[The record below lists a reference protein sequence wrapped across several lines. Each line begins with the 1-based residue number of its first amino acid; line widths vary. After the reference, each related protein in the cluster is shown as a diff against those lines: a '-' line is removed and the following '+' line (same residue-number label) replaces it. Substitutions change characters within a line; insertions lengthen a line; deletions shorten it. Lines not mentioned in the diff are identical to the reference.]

1 MVMDVADSVAR
12 LPDRDSILDIELPA
26 PSVASLA
33 TTVAASDVASTTQ
46 LDEDEALGPSAEA
59 FRAAVPSAPILTP
72 PRIGTTPATSRETVV
87 LRQDPGSVNTSV
99 GVCQRWLLRRSTLLQ

>member
-59 FRAAVPSAPILTP
+59 FRAAVPSAPILSPRQTP
-72 PRIGTTPATSRETVV
+72 PRTGTTPARSRETVA
-87 LRQDPGSVNTSV
+87 T
-99 GVCQRWLLRRSTLLQ
+99 